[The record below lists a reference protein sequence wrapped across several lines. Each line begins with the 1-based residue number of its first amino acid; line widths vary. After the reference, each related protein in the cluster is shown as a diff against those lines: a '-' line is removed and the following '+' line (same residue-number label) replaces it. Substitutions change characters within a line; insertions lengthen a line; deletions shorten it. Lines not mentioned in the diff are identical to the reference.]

1 MQLGEEMIN
10 QNHQK
15 LNNDFSASHMQ
26 KLTAFLD
33 FQSDP
38 PTH

>member
-15 LNNDFSASHMQ
+15 MNNDLLASHMQ